1 MKEKQ
6 ILLVLMI
13 QSMICI
19 KYIDI
24 HYFMKTETYLYKSN
38 IIEESIFFIK
48 KLYYLY
54 EPTKIMISF
63 DLDLDLDI
71 EKKDNLKKL
80 IKIFLHYYFYQNLNL

>member
-1 MKEKQ
+1 
-6 ILLVLMI
+6 MI

-19 KYIDI
+19 KYIII
-24 HYFMKTETYLYKSN
+24 HYFTSKTYLYKSN

-71 EKKDNLKKL
+71 EKKT
-80 IKIFLHYYFYQNLNL
+80 I